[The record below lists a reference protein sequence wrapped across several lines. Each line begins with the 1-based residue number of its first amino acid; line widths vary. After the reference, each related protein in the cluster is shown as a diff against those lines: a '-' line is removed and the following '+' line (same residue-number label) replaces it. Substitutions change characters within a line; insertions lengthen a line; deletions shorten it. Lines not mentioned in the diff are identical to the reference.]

1 MSLTLDKQTVT
12 DYPYGRL
19 KCTAFFSIEFN
30 AKKGFRHIFQT
41 INPKT
46 GRLNAEKKGNY
57 HDICVMQNDNGFITQ
72 KSLSFYETDSIN
84 KVAKF
89 MNENFALFTP
99 EQIDYIYLLILTHI
113 KVSVQANVVYNGAKL
128 SDITPFFDATIEI
141 VKKGLKEKINVFGE
155 INIDFE
161 GIKSKCD
168 PNFQPFK
175 VRQIT
180 T

>member
-1 MSLTLDKQTVT
+1 MFLTLDKQTVEN
-12 DYPYGRL
+12 YPYGRL

-57 HDICVMQNDNGFITQ
+57 HDICVMQNDNGFISQ
-72 KSLSFYETDSIN
+72 KSLSFYETNSIN

-99 EQIDYIYLLILTHI
+99 EQIEYIYLLFLTHI
-113 KVSVQANVVYNGAKL
+113 KVSVQSNVIYAGAKVG
-128 SDITPFFDATIEI
+128 DITPYFDAAIEI
-141 VKKGLKEKINVFGE
+141 VKRGLKEKINTFGE

-161 GIKSKCD
+161 GIKSKTD
-168 PNFQPFK
+168 PNYKPFQ

-180 T
+180 A